1 MELDVIDRTSVD
13 LGFGDCQPMEN
24 TKTVFLG
31 KIGQITL
38 VDQSDNIAVSAVYGR
53 DEILFVRNLGGRG
66 MGMTCVT
73 LRVVMV
79 MIVVAVIVMAVSM
92 IVRMLV
98 LGLNVDCSRVHPK
111 LNAGDP
117 FARLALEMQVMV
129 FEVDFTQLPFE
140 YRRRHS
146 EIGEC
151 PNKHIAAN
159 P

>member
-1 MELDVIDRTSVD
+1 M
-13 LGFGDCQPMEN
+13 
-24 TKTVFLG
+24 FLG

-38 VDQSDNIAVSAVYGR
+38 VDQSDNIAVSAVNGR
-53 DEILFVRNLGGRG
+53 DEILLARSLGGRG
-66 MGMTCVT
+66 MGVTCVSMM
-73 LRVVMV
+73 VVMV

-98 LGLNVDCSRVHPK
+98 RMLVLGMNVDCSRVHPE
-111 LNAGDP
+111 LNASDR
-117 FARLALEMQVMV
+117 FARLTLEMQVVV
-129 FEVDFTQLPFE
+129 FEVNFTQLPFE

-151 PNKHIAAN
+151 PDKHIAAN

>member
-1 MELDVIDRTSVD
+1 
-13 LGFGDCQPMEN
+13 
-24 TKTVFLG
+24 VFLG

-38 VDQSDNIAVSAVYGR
+38 VDQSDNIAVSAVNGR
-53 DEILFVRNLGGRG
+53 DEILFVRNLRGRG
-66 MGMTCVT
+66 MGVTCVSMM
-73 LRVVMV
+73 VVMV

-92 IVRMLV
+92 IVRMRV
-98 LGLNVDCSRVHPK
+98 LGMNVDRSRVHPE
-111 LNAGDP
+111 LNASDP
-117 FARLALEMQVMV
+117 FARLTLEMQVVV